1 VSDAIALF
9 NFRKEEAD
17 LACAR
22 DDDAIFCVQIHRP
35 YNQDLPYA
43 ILGPF
48 EMKEAFLEA
57 NKEVLRIPKALK
69 RCEEST
75 QGFVQAFSNLAE
87 DSDTHPE
94 KKRMLGS
101 YKELRFQLKDGAM
114 FRIRFHAERNPA
126 VTDLWRETKTGRAS
140 GGEIYFVWTSDG
152 DWGERGWETNVE
164 RKIHATFTS
173 ARAAF
178 NYARE
183 VYTRRDR
190 ENGEVDETGLTITEP
205 AHLKVAGKDV
215 GVSKGWIV
223 EADGNIAAPS
233 SEEILV
239 I

>member
-22 DDDAIFCVQIHRP
+22 DDDAIFYVQIHRP

-140 GGEIYFVWTSDG
+140 GGETYFVWTSDG